1 MYIGEW
7 GIEIEG
13 IDGEATAMGEW
24 LVFKDGQGA
33 EIKIDPAVVQSLYGS
48 YLKLK
53 DELESE

>member
-13 IDGEATAMGEW
+13 ITGEATVMGEW
-24 LVFKDGQGA
+24 LVFKDDQGA
-33 EIKIDPAVVQSLYGS
+33 EIKIDPAVVQSLYES